1 MNDNRKKNKQK
12 ETASKCEWKDYIGRQ
27 HIAAFLAAIL
37 WGLAAHSYMFFNKL
51 CWHDDMSALFGT
63 GTTYPS
69 GRWFLG
75 VLGETV
81 QKLFGNVSLP
91 WFNGLV
97 SLLFLA
103 AGSVL
108 LTEIFQLKRTVSCIL
123 LGGLLTVFPSW
134 TATYAYMFTS
144 AYYACAAFLA
154 LLGIACVWKVRRRWC
169 GILLGAVCI
178 CLSLGIYQAYLP
190 LAATVLLIA
199 FLNDV
204 IAKPEN
210 SFREHFV
217 KGISGV
223 VTLLLGIVFYF
234 ITNQVFLS
242 VKHIELTEYKNIN
255 HMGQTDIGMMLNG
268 IVSAWRE
275 FLVPAKGTGA
285 DMYMQSAR
293 NVYYA
298 ILILTVLCI
307 IWHMVQCWKKNRIT
321 IFFLL
326 GGTLCFPIGI
336 NLLYLMG
343 DISGIHALMLYAKV
357 MVFVLP
363 IVLVERIEAD
373 LWNIKKFA
381 TLLLSIL
388 LVYVGIFYT
397 HYANACYLQAEFQ
410 QKEVISWLNTLVTRI
425 QSQDGYERGL
435 PIVYLNGEGQGG
447 GVPAATTTLMELPG
461 VETSQYVYESFSGW
475 KTGLF
480 RWCGFKH
487 EEITDTSEIASWPEV
502 QKMPSYPKA
511 GSVQIIRGVIVVK
524 FQE

>member
-1 MNDNRKKNKQK
+1 MNGNRKKNGKK
-12 ETASKCEWKDYIGRQ
+12 EIGCRCEWRNYIERQ
-27 HIAAFLAAIL
+27 HILAFVATIL
-37 WGLAAHSYMFFNKL
+37 WGLAAHGYMFFNKL
-51 CWHDDMSALFGT
+51 CWHDDMIHVFDV

-81 QKLFGNVSLP
+81 QKFLGNVSLP
-91 WFNGLV
+91 WFNGIV

-108 LTEIFQLKRTVSCIL
+108 LTEVFRLKRTVSCIL
-123 LGGLLTVFPSW
+123 LGGMLAVFPSW
-134 TATYAYMFTS
+134 VATYAYMFTS

-154 LLGIACVWKVRRRWC
+154 LLGVVCVWKMQKRWC

-190 LAATVLLIA
+190 LAATVLLTA

-204 IAKPEN
+204 IAKPEG
-210 SFREHFV
+210 SFREHFL
-217 KGISGV
+217 KGISGA
-223 VTLLLGIVFYF
+223 VTLLLGIVFYL
-234 ITNQVFLS
+234 ITNQIFLA

-255 HMGQTDIGMMLNG
+255 YMGQTNIGMMLSG
-268 IVSAWRE
+268 IMSAWRE
-275 FLVPAKGTGA
+275 FLVPEKGTGA
-285 DMYMQSAR
+285 DMYMQSVR
-293 NVYYA
+293 TIYYA
-298 ILILTVLCI
+298 ILILTALGI
-307 IWHMVQCWKKNRIT
+307 IWHMVQCWKKNRVM

-326 GGTLCFPIGI
+326 GGSLCFPIGI

-343 DISGIHALMLYAKV
+343 NISGIHALMLYAKV

-373 LWNIKKFA
+373 LWNIRKYA

-410 QKEVISWLNTLVTRI
+410 QKEVIYWLNTLVTRI
-425 QSQDGYERGL
+425 QSQDGYEREL
-435 PIVYLNGEGQGG
+435 PIVYLNNEGRGY
-447 GVPAATTTLMELPG
+447 GVPAALTTLEVPG
-461 VETSQYVYESFSGW
+461 VNIIPYGKGVIFSGW

-480 RWCGFKH
+480 RWCGFRH
-487 EEITDTSEIASWPEV
+487 EEITDTSEIESWPEV

-511 GSVQIIRGVIVVK
+511 GSIQIIRGVIVVK